1 MCIALIGDVNWPENT
16 AGGAFQPLLV
26 SQDFHRVD
34 RRRPPR
40 RNQVAANAAP
50 NRIVAENPQAAGS
63 NWETPSSSE
72 RNA

>member
-40 RNQVAANAAP
+40 RT
-50 NRIVAENPQAAGS
+50 R
-63 NWETPSSSE
+63 
-72 RNA
+72 